1 VSVSSRGSHET
12 VIERKIKSGWSGW
25 SGWFDVE
32 DRVDGHRHILVLRGE
47 LDMLSSLELEAMV
60 LLLAKRDASCL
71 VLDLSRLTFI
81 DLRGL
86 RMVLF
91 AKELCD
97 WDGCEFRLVPG
108 PPCVQR
114 VFELT
119 DLLDVLPFEP
129 DAARRLQPAGSGHRW

>member
-1 VSVSSRGSHET
+1 
-12 VIERKIKSGWSGW
+12 VIERKIKP
-25 SGWFDVE
+25 GWFDVE
-32 DRVDGHRHILVLRGE
+32 DRVDGRSHTLVLRGE
-47 LDMLSSLELEAMV
+47 LDMLSSLELEATV
-60 LLLAKRDASCL
+60 LLAKRDASRII
-71 VLDLSRLTFI
+71 LDLSRLTFL

-91 AKELCD
+91 AKELCE

-108 PPCVQR
+108 PRCVQR

-129 DAARRLQPAGSGHRW
+129 DAARGFQPAGSGHPR

>member
-1 VSVSSRGSHET
+1 M
-12 VIERKIKSGWSGW
+12 IKRTTK

-32 DRVDGHRHILVLRGE
+32 DRVDGRSHTLVLRGE
-47 LDMLSSLELEAMV
+47 LDMLSSLELEATV
-60 LLLAKRDASCL
+60 LLAKRDASRII
-71 VLDLSRLTFI
+71 LDLSRLTFL

-91 AKELCD
+91 AKELCE

-108 PPCVQR
+108 PRCVQR

-129 DAARRLQPAGSGHRW
+129 DAARGFQPAGSGHPR

>member
-1 VSVSSRGSHET
+1 M
-12 VIERKIKSGWSGW
+12 IKRKTK

-32 DRVDGHRHILVLRGE
+32 DRVDGTRHILVLRGE
-47 LDMLSSLELEAMV
+47 LDMLSAPELEATMLV
-60 LLLAKRDASCL
+60 AKRDASQL
-71 VLDLSRLTFI
+71 ILDLSRLAFI

-108 PPCVQR
+108 PPSVQR

-119 DLLDVLPFEP
+119 ELLDVLPFEP
-129 DAARRLQPAGSGHRW
+129 YAAVGFQPAGSSQLR

>member
-1 VSVSSRGSHET
+1 
-12 VIERKIKSGWSGW
+12 VIERKIKP
-25 SGWFDVE
+25 GWFDVE
-32 DRVDGHRHILVLRGE
+32 DRVDGRSHTLVLRGE
-47 LDMLSSLELEAMV
+47 LDMLSSLELEATV
-60 LLLAKRDASCL
+60 LLAKRDASRII
-71 VLDLSRLTFI
+71 LDLSRLTFL

-91 AKELCD
+91 AKELCE

-108 PPCVQR
+108 PRCVQR

-129 DAARRLQPAGSGHRW
+129 DAARGFQPAGSGHPG

>member
-25 SGWFDVE
+25 FDVE
-32 DRVDGHRHILVLRGE
+32 DRVDGRRRILVLRGE

-60 LLLAKRDASCL
+60 LLAKRDASCL

-81 DLRGL
+81 DLRSL

-97 WDGCEFRLVPG
+97 WDGCDFRLVPG

-119 DLLDVLPFEP
+119 DLLDVLPFEA
-129 DAARRLQPAGSGHRW
+129 DAARRLQQAGSGHRW